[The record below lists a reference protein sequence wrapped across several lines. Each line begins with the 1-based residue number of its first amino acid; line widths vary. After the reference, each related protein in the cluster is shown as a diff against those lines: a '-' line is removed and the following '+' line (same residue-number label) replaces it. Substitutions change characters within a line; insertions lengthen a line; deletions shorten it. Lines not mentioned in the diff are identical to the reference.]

1 MCRYE
6 LRTDDDNYE
15 RDRRK
20 RMLLRKMRFRLDEL
34 QAKKVSQ
41 LRELASSLVV
51 SIAGCIDKTEV
62 IEKLLAS
69 GRIELVEAA
78 PAMVIKDAELKAM
91 SVSELKALLRQFG
104 LTDSGALEKSEL
116 RQRLLNSKRVV
127 MDSMFET
134 PISEGTEKN
143 SLQL

>member
-1 MCRYE
+1 
-6 LRTDDDNYE
+6 
-15 RDRRK
+15 
-20 RMLLRKMRFRLDEL
+20 MLLRKMRFRLDEL

-51 SIAGCIDKTEV
+51 SIAGCIDKAEV

-78 PAMVIKDAELKAM
+78 PAMVIKEAELKAM
-91 SVSELKALLRQFG
+91 TVTELKALLRQFG

-127 MDSMFET
+127 MDSLLET
-134 PISEGTEKN
+134 PISAGTEKH

>member
-1 MCRYE
+1 
-6 LRTDDDNYE
+6 
-15 RDRRK
+15 
-20 RMLLRKMRFRLDEL
+20 MLLRKMRFRLDEL

-51 SIAGCIDKTEV
+51 SIAGCIDKAEV

-78 PAMVIKDAELKAM
+78 PAMVIKEAELKAM
-91 SVSELKALLRQFG
+91 TVTELKSLLRQFG

-116 RQRLLNSKRVV
+116 SQRLLNSKRVV

-134 PISEGTEKN
+134 PISEGIEKH
-143 SLQL
+143 SQLL

>member
-1 MCRYE
+1 
-6 LRTDDDNYE
+6 
-15 RDRRK
+15 
-20 RMLLRKMRFRLDEL
+20 MLLRKMRFRLDEL

-51 SIAGCIDKTEV
+51 SIAGCIDKAEV

-78 PAMVIKDAELKAM
+78 PAMVIKEAELKAM
-91 SVSELKALLRQFG
+91 TVTELKALLRQFG

-127 MDSMFET
+127 MDSLLET
-134 PISEGTEKN
+134 PISEGTEKH